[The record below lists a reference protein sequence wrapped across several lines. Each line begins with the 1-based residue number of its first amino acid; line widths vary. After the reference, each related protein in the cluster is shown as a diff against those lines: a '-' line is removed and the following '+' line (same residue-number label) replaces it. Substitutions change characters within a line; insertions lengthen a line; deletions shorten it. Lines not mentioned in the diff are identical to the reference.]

1 MHICTFLSPRLYH
14 RQCNFSDN
22 FGLFSCVETIK
33 ISRNDDWKIASFGA
47 RKKAWQKN
55 PPIFSNLC
63 ILMPSEELNYSW
75 LVNWADYHFFV
86 PQIEAD
92 NSNLCVRRKGF
103 EGYKNILSG
112 EIFSNFE

>member
-1 MHICTFLSPRLYH
+1 MMTGRLLVLALKKK
-14 RQCNFSDN
+14 
-22 FGLFSCVETIK
+22 GLAEKS
-33 ISRNDDWKIASFGA
+33 AL
-47 RKKAWQKN
+47 
-55 PPIFSNLC
+55 PIFSNLC

-92 NSNLCVRRKGF
+92 NSNLCVRTKMF